1 MGWMKFTIM
10 VVDVFVR
17 FRLSAI
23 ERSPRRPQTWQLQLL
38 TIEQV
43 AEVLVSLGFLEPE
56 AARRLTDAST
66 TITPQE
72 GLVTV
77 PFSDIVA
84 ITQFVLP
91 EDDPPSP
98 EAQQGHVLIVQG
110 ETTEEAL
117 AAAGFVMKV
126 DGPLQ

>member
-1 MGWMKFTIM
+1 MKFTMM

-23 ERSPRRPQTWQLQLL
+23 ERTPQRPQTWVLELL

-43 AEVLVSLGFLEPE
+43 AEVLVSLGFLKPE
-56 AARRLTDAST
+56 VALRLTNASI

-72 GLVTV
+72 GLVTI
-77 PFSDIVA
+77 PFADIVA
-84 ITQFVLP
+84 VTQFVHP
-91 EDDPPSP
+91 EDAPPSP

-117 AAAGFVMKV
+117 ASVGFIMKV